1 MGNRGFLMSEEK
13 NLTILNKKDLEIV
26 SKNKER
32 AVSVNRVTA
41 AIREMETSL
50 DDWEKDLYFA
60 AYLKKLKEDIT
71 DDQIDLLKTYQ
82 NNRFGFQTDRPGGYD
97 NSVLKNIFIEALAL
111 GVRVRGNEFNIIG
124 GNLYVTKLGIAR
136 LLDELIEKNNYDVK
150 GRDNPKIVLNNT
162 TGNYNLCYEI
172 IVKDQ
177 YGNIVL
183 EVKKDI
189 PVPGKAGKGEKQYAL
204 GIDAIQGKGQRK
216 LDNYLYSKL
225 SKRKTAL
232 PEGEFDD
239 VDLPSTPQITKNS
252 TKITIDTIPTEEKSE
267 NSNDE

>member
-1 MGNRGFLMSEEK
+1 MSEEK
-13 NLTILNKKDLEIV
+13 NLAILNKKDLDVV

-32 AVSVNRVTA
+32 AVSVNRVAA
-41 AIREMETSL
+41 AIRDMETSL

-82 NNRFGFQTDRPGGYD
+82 GSRFGFQTDKHYD

-136 LLDELIEKNNYDVK
+136 LLDELIERNNYDVK
-150 GRDNPKIVLNNT
+150 GRDNPKITLNST
-162 TGNYNLCYEI
+162 SGNYNLSYEI
-172 IVKDQ
+172 VVKDSS
-177 YGNIVL
+177 GNIIL

-204 GIDAIQGKGQRK
+204 GIDAVQGKGQRK

-232 PEGEFDD
+232 PEAEFDD
-239 VDLPSTPQITKNS
+239 VDLPSTPQIAKPS
-252 TKITIDTIPTEEKSE
+252 TKITIDTTATEEKEE
-267 NSNDE
+267 NQNDE

>member
-1 MGNRGFLMSEEK
+1 MSEEK
-13 NLTILNKKDLEIV
+13 NLPILSQKDLDIV
-26 SKNKER
+26 YKNKDR
-32 AVSVNRVTA
+32 ALKINQVAV

-60 AYLKKLKEDIT
+60 GYLKTLKDSIT

-97 NSVLKNIFIEALAL
+97 NSVLKNIFIEALTL

-136 LLDELIEKNNYDVK
+136 LLDELIEKNGYDVK
-150 GRDNPKIVLNNT
+150 GRDTPKITLNST
-162 TGNYNLCYEI
+162 SGNYNLSYKI
-172 IVKDQ
+172 IVKDRN
-177 YGNIVL
+177 GTTIL
-183 EVKKDI
+183 EIEKDI

-232 PEGEFDD
+232 PEAEFDD
-239 VDLPSTPQITKNS
+239 VDLPSTPQITKTS
-252 TKITIDTIPTEEKSE
+252 TKITIDTIATEEKEE
-267 NSNDE
+267 NKNDE